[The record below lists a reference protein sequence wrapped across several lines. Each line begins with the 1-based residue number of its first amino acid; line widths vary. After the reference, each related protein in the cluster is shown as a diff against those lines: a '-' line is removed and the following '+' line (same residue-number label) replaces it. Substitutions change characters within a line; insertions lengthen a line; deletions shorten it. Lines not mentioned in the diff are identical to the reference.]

1 MLLAA
6 LKLHGVEPEDALM
19 VGYDFVD
26 RQAADEAGVD
36 YIDQQ
41 HLLGVENFDPGFD
54 VCKMGE
60 RLVRPG
66 TAPGV
71 FAPGAFAAE
80 ARRAEAKGK
89 PVPRSPQAAGGR

>member
-1 MLLAA
+1 M
-6 LKLHGVEPEDALM
+6 
-19 VGYDFVD
+19 
-26 RQAADEAGVD
+26 
-36 YIDQQ
+36 
-41 HLLGVENFDPGFD
+41 ENFDPGFD
-54 VCKMGE
+54 VCKMGS

-80 ARRAEAKGK
+80 ARMAEAKGK

>member
-1 MLLAA
+1 MWQLDAW
-6 LKLHGVEPEDALM
+6 HGWEE
-19 VGYDFVD
+19 
-26 RQAADEAGVD
+26 RQRPPGF
-36 YIDQQ
+36 
-41 HLLGVENFDPGFD
+41 FDPGFD

-66 TAPGV
+66 TAPGA